1 MLKILK
7 RLFSNRKVKKSVYGV
22 TIFAL
27 DDTIHLTRR
36 VTEQQRKQMQQLP

>member
-27 DDTIHLTRR
+27 DDR
-36 VTEQQRKQMQQLP
+36 VNLSRAVVEAQRKQMQQLQ